1 MSNFVIV
8 ILCYLFFVPVVL
20 ALELGKCAE
29 TNNSDHDCEPSLVV
43 EKSTWFDDSRNY
55 VGTSADDLAIWI
67 DTFFSEP
74 RSDIESAKSSL
85 RLTYENQWQEGDG
98 SSENIKLR
106 GKIRLPGI
114 NKRLSLV
121 FTDEE
126 DNESGVG
133 SDLNT
138 LSSDSEDTQLSLQ
151 YRARKGKRTRVDYG
165 LGMSSSLKGKA
176 RVRYRYQVPWSET
189 TTHRVTET
197 LYFVDGEGFG
207 LRSRYEI
214 DYMADDNRLV
224 RWDNQAK
231 VAEEIDGVEWST
243 RLSLAERLSRQR
255 AVSVFSWVNGE
266 TRPQTLT
273 KSYGVGLLF
282 RRNFYRPWLF
292 LEVEPAYAWRRESVE
307 LSRHGAW
314 LFAFRLEMMID

>member
-121 FTDEE
+121 LTDEE

>member
-292 LEVEPAYAWRRESVE
+292 LEVEPGYAWRRESVE

>member
-8 ILCYLFFVPVVL
+8 ILCYFFFVPVAL
-20 ALELGKCAE
+20 ALELDKCAE
-29 TNNSDHDCEPSLVV
+29 TNSSDHDCEPSLVV
-43 EKSTWFDDSRNY
+43 EKATWFDDSRNY

-176 RVRYRYQVPWSET
+176 KVRYRYQVPWSET

-207 LRSRYEI
+207 LRSHYEI
-214 DYMADDNRLV
+214 DYVADDNRLV

-231 VAEEIDGVEWST
+231 VAEEIEGVEWST
-243 RLSLAERLSRQR
+243 RLSLAERLSKQR

-273 KSYGVGLLF
+273 KSYGVGLLL

-307 LSRHGAW
+307 LSRNGAW

>member
-29 TNNSDHDCEPSLVV
+29 TNNSDQDCEPSLVV